1 MFINEHEL
9 ERIVSEERNYASSK
23 RILTYGDVFRYI
35 EVVFNVPSQTYYVHA
50 MIDSNHYKNRVTL
63 SVDLNGHIV
72 RYDCDCYFCSSKS
85 GCGHVGALILK
96 LQELNPRTFP
106 FYYKDETFR
115 NYEQYLEKQQKEAE
129 RFEIREKE
137 KQTKALIEKYKT
149 MSSIEMKS
157 HILPKQYMLE
167 PTLTYSA
174 YFNELDVSYRIGNDK
189 MYVVKDLRKLVDN
202 IKNEATVAYGKNLT
216 ILHQKDAFDSSAQSQ
231 ISFLER
237 SFVHAALHYD
247 GYYSNMKLL
256 KLNEHI
262 LDDFYDTY
270 NQLPHYKNQFSL
282 KISNE
287 RMNIQVEEDEDNFVV
302 SFYRDKKI
310 MFGDVHAYY
319 VEEER
324 NLILNRIEFD
334 RTQKTM
340 DLLKQLMHE
349 DTLLVSKEDMQA
361 FCKYVLYDIHKYID
375 ILGIDLKEFIQPE
388 SKIELYGDV
397 DEEGRMYIRLE
408 CYYDEHTMSEGFD
421 PTHTTTSVNFEKVES
436 FVKDYADSIDE
447 QLHVAYLN
455 DHSEKTYEFISEGL
469 PYLSE
474 YCDIFV
480 SDSLKRVGTTSNF
493 NIQVGVGIQ
502 NDLLVIDVNSV
513 DIPKDELVNVLGAY
527 NKRKRFYKLK
537 NGKLLH
543 LESDDL
549 EELSSMMD
557 NYHIAPKQ
565 FEDGTIRM
573 DPYRMFSVDDF
584 AENTSHIQ
592 VHRDASFKSV
602 VDNFTKVSKSS
613 FQVPTQYKDI
623 LRDYQRDGFAWLHTM
638 NTYHFGGILADD
650 MGLGKTLQ
658 MIAMLES
665 IKDEGKLNT
674 SIVVCPSSLIFNW
687 EDEIHKFSNELTC
700 LCIHGSLSERMNQI
714 KEIGKYD
721 IIITSYDYMR
731 RDFDL
736 YKDTTFDFIIIDEAQ
751 YIKNPK
757 TKNAISIKRLNGK
770 QRFAL
775 TGTPIE
781 NSLSELWSIF
791 DFLMPG
797 YLYNYSYFRKRYE
810 QPIVKEENE
819 DVQKELKS
827 LIEPFI
833 LRRNKSD
840 VLTELPDKEEHTIM
854 LEFSEDE
861 KKLYYANLSQ
871 VNEDLR
877 EHLKMDKFNKIEVLA
892 MLTRLRQICCEPRI
906 CLDGITNVSSKML
919 GCLEIIQTLNDS
931 NKQVLLFSSFTS
943 VLDLLAEELTKRHIS
958 FYKLTGQTDK
968 KERRRLVSQFQED
981 NTSVFLIS
989 LKAGGTGL
997 NLTAAQAVIHFDPW
1011 WNQSAQNQATDR
1023 AYRIGQR
1030 NNVQVFKLIMKDS
1043 VEEKIMAMQKRKQ
1056 NLSDTFVEDN
1066 EGSIT
1071 TMSSEAL
1078 MDLFKI

>member
-1 MFINEHEL
+1 MFIKEQEL

-35 EVVFNVPSQTYYVHA
+35 EVVFNVPSQTYYVNA
-50 MIDSNHYKNRVTL
+50 MIESNNFKNRVSL
-63 SVDLNGHIV
+63 SVDLLGNIV

-96 LQELNPRTFP
+96 LQQLNPQTFP
-106 FYYKDETFR
+106 YYYKDASYR
-115 NYEQYLEKQQKEAE
+115 NYEQFLEKQRKDAE
-129 RFEIREKE
+129 QFEIREKE
-137 KQTKALIEKYKT
+137 NQTKSFIEKYKT
-149 MSSIEMKS
+149 MSTAEMHS
-157 HILPKQYMLE
+157 HVLPKQYMLKA
-167 PTLTYSA
+167 TLTYSA

-189 MYVVKDLRKLVDN
+189 LYVVKDLRKLVDN
-202 IKNEATVAYGKNLT
+202 IKNEAVVAYGKNLT
-216 ILHQKDAFDSSAQSQ
+216 ILHKKELFDDSAQDQ
-231 ISFLER
+231 LTFLES
-237 SFVHAALHYD
+237 SFAYAALHYD
-247 GYYSNMKLL
+247 SYYTNMKLL
-256 KLNEHI
+256 KLNELI

-270 NQLPHYKNQFSL
+270 LQLPQHEKNFDLSV
-282 KISNE
+282 SNE
-287 RMNIQVEEDEDNFVV
+287 RISIQIEEDEDNYVV
-302 SFYRDKKI
+302 SFYRDKKL
-310 MFGDVHAYY
+310 MFGEIHAYY

-324 NLILNRIEFD
+324 NLILNRITFD
-334 RTQKTM
+334 QTQKTM
-340 DLLKQLMHE
+340 RLLKQLMQE
-349 DTLLVSKEDMQA
+349 DTMLVSKEDMQA
-361 FCKYVLYDIHKYID
+361 FCKYVLFDINQYID
-375 ILGIDLKEFIQPE
+375 ILGIDLKEFVHAE
-388 SKIELYGDV
+388 SKIELYGYV

-408 CYYDEHTMSEGFD
+408 CYYDEDSVAVGFD
-421 PTHTTTSVNFEKVES
+421 PEHTITSVNFEKVES
-436 FVKDYADSIDE
+436 FVSDYAETIDE
-447 QLHVAYLN
+447 QLHVAYLD
-455 DHSEKTYEFISEGL
+455 DHSERTYEFIREGL

-493 NIQVGVGIQ
+493 NIQVGVGLQ
-502 NDLLVIDVNSV
+502 NDLLVIDVNSI
-513 DIPKDELVNVLGAY
+513 DIPKDELVHVLGAY

-549 EELSSMMD
+549 EELSLMMD

-573 DPYRMFSVDDF
+573 DPYRMFSIDDF

-592 VHRDASFKSV
+592 VQRDTSFKSV
-602 VDNFTKVSKSS
+602 IDNFSKVKETT
-613 FQVPTQYKDI
+613 FQIPKQYKDI
-623 LRDYQRDGFAWLHTM
+623 LRDYQREGFAWLHTM
-638 NTYHFGGILADD
+638 KEYHFGGILADD

-658 MIAMLES
+658 MIATLES
-665 IKDEGKLNT
+665 IKDEGNLKT

-687 EDEIHKFSNELTC
+687 EDEIHKFSNKLSC
-700 LCIHGSLSERMNQI
+700 LCIHGSLSERIDQI
-714 KEIGKYD
+714 KNIEKYD

-736 YKDTTFDFIIIDEAQ
+736 YKETTFDFIIIDEAQ

-757 TKNAISIKRLNGK
+757 TKNAISIKQLKGK

-797 YLYNYSYFRKRYE
+797 YLYNYNYFRKRYE

-819 DVQKELKS
+819 EVQKELKK

-840 VLTELPDKEEHTIM
+840 VLKELPDKEEHTIM
-854 LEFSEDE
+854 LEFSEAE

-968 KERRRLVSQFQED
+968 KERRHLVNQFQED

-1071 TMSSEAL
+1071 TMSEKAL
-1078 MDLFKI
+1078 IDLFKI